1 MIHEDGRLLRPF
13 IFIINVFEVLMKN
26 LMFLSVFFIS
36 FGFLS
41 CQSDL
46 KKDDLKDQKD
56 KISYGI
62 GLDIGRNLRSQ
73 NIEINIPSFAQGV
86 KDGLISDST
95 MLLTEDELRQAF
107 TEFQKEMM
115 KKQEEEWLKM
125 GERNKI
131 ESEEFLKQNKTK
143 EGVVTLASGLQ
154 YKVLKSGNGAIPKAT
169 DKVKVHYS
177 GRLLN
182 GTIFDSSYERGEP
195 TVFEVSKLIKGW
207 IEALQLMKTGDKWE
221 LYIPSDLAYG
231 PNGAGQMIGPDQA
244 LIFEMELI
252 SIEK

>member
-1 MIHEDGRLLRPF
+1 
-13 IFIINVFEVLMKN
+13 MKN